1 MRPTTAC
8 PAQPVLPVNN
18 QQDGQVRLQT
28 ANAGKS
34 SSDVTALI
42 LAGKEAAAAGRMR
55 DAEVSFLMACA
66 AADKSGR
73 SGSTESADARYQ
85 LGRHYA
91 NVALSNETMRKEW
104 RAEQLKRAE
113 TLYVD
118 SLQAYRAR
126 HGEGHEKTH
135 FAAEGL
141 AMVRQGLAQAGVP
154 ATAATPSRPVQSAL
168 KPPVPERPA
177 PVIAAQPVE
186 PVRPVARAVPVAP
199 SAPIVQAKPRPRPL
213 EPTVTP
219 WVRQA
224 TGEATQAQGQAA
236 RAGAGTGAGP
246 SFDCGKARS
255 PSERTICSDSEL
267 AQLDRSLGRLHARA
281 RNAAPDAAAF
291 RRQNDQEWRR
301 REQSCRGDRECLL
314 DWYAHRRGQLL
325 DDIEE
330 TR

>member
-1 MRPTTAC
+1 M
-8 PAQPVLPVNN
+8 
-18 QQDGQVRLQT
+18 
-28 ANAGKS
+28 
-34 SSDVTALI
+34 
-42 LAGKEAAAAGRMR
+42 
-55 DAEVSFLMACA
+55 
-66 AADKSGR
+66 
-73 SGSTESADARYQ
+73 
-85 LGRHYA
+85 
-91 NVALSNETMRKEW
+91 
-104 RAEQLKRAE
+104 
-113 TLYVD
+113 
-118 SLQAYRAR
+118 
-126 HGEGHEKTH
+126 
-135 FAAEGL
+135 
-141 AMVRQGLAQAGVP
+141 
-154 ATAATPSRPVQSAL
+154 
-168 KPPVPERPA
+168 
-177 PVIAAQPVE
+177 
-186 PVRPVARAVPVAP
+186 
-199 SAPIVQAKPRPRPL
+199 
-213 EPTVTP
+213 TP

-236 RAGAGTGAGP
+236 GAGP